1 MKRNQRLSR
10 VVGRV
15 VIVGV
20 DVAKRRHWATI
31 LNRDGFSLSQPFR
44 FQNTR
49 DGFLRLRARVEAAK
63 QHTGCT
69 RVVVGVEP
77 SGHYW
82 KPLAWFLKHT
92 GYEVVLVNPYH
103 VKRSKEIEDNSPT
116 KSDQKDAGLI
126 ADLVRQGKYM
136 SCILPKPVYADL
148 RNLYVARE
156 SQRKQ
161 MNRALNRLEAWLDE
175 YFPEFMQVFKSIT
188 RKAAMW
194 VLEHLPLPDDI
205 LGVTVE
211 DLCECLKRASSG
223 RVGMKRAKALRQAAE
238 RSIGITE
245 GLKGARQR
253 LQCCLGEVRFYSV
266 QLSLTESKMAEVLEE
281 TGFAEVLLSVPGVG
295 MVSAAGLLAE
305 IGDVADYTHHRQ
317 LQKLA
322 GLNLTEQSS
331 GERRGKRTISK
342 RGRPG
347 LRSVLYQISM
357 SLVRNNSEFRAL
369 YQQLRTRSHNPLPR
383 TSAMVAIMSRA
394 LRVLF
399 YLARRRETY
408 DGSKLQSNLC
418 NTQVKS
424 AA

>member
-1 MKRNQRLSR
+1 
-10 VVGRV
+10 
-15 VIVGV
+15 
-20 DVAKRRHWATI
+20 
-31 LNRDGFSLSQPFR
+31 
-44 FQNTR
+44 
-49 DGFLRLRARVEAAK
+49 
-63 QHTGCT
+63 
-69 RVVVGVEP
+69 
-77 SGHYW
+77 
-82 KPLAWFLKHT
+82 
-92 GYEVVLVNPYH
+92 
-103 VKRSKEIEDNSPT
+103 
-116 KSDQKDAGLI
+116 
-126 ADLVRQGKYM
+126 
-136 SCILPKPVYADL
+136 
-148 RNLYVARE
+148 
-156 SQRKQ
+156 

-211 DLCECLKRASSG
+211 HLCECLKRASSG

-253 LQCCLGEVRFYSV
+253 LQCCLDEVRFYSV
-266 QLSLTESKMAEVLEE
+266 QLSLTESKMAEALEE

-347 LRSVLYQISM
+347 LRNVLYQISM

-369 YQQLRTRSHNPLPR
+369 YQQLRTRRHNPLPR

-408 DGSKLQSNLC
+408 DGSKLRSSLC